1 MTKKEFKRLK
11 KVIKLT
17 NESIA
22 SVIEF
27 KKLNNEK
34 RTFREGAITRQP
46 SPAQLANETIFKSFL
61 PNSASL
67 SPNAVTERTFS
78 RLEIERLQNS
88 IHKITGDGE
97 VMMIFNEFLGIS
109 SISLKK

>member
-11 KVIKLT
+11 KVISLT

-34 RTFREGAITRQP
+34 TTFKEGAIHRQR
-46 SPAQLANETIFKSFL
+46 SPADLANEIIFKSFP
-61 PNSASL
+61 PNSANL
-67 SPNAVTERTFS
+67 PPNAVKERTFS
-78 RLEIERLQNS
+78 RLEIEHLQNRV
-88 IHKITGDGE
+88 HKITGDGE
-97 VMMIFNEFLGIS
+97 VMMLFNKLLGIS
-109 SISLKK
+109 S